1 VKSGSLEES
10 QLKKWDVINLI
21 KNRQTTVSCIVVLVF
36 GLLLFYTGTDGFTAY
51 TAETARVTKLVE
63 EQPHFPQV
71 TFEDSEGRTYS
82 ISEFEGKY
90 VFITFI
96 YTGCTTICIKLE
108 ENMSQVYDLLP
119 SEYIGK
125 DIVFLSISFDPGKDD
140 PATLNKYKDLFG
152 SDGETWRMAR
162 IPDQGQLDTLLEKY
176 GVIVIPDGNGNFAH
190 NSAFYLVDRQ
200 GALVDV
206 MNFTKVNVAAD
217 KLKEILE
224 AERGK

>member
-1 VKSGSLEES
+1 MIE
-10 QLKKWDVINLI
+10 
-21 KNRQTTVSCIVVLVF
+21 NRQTTVSCIVVLVF

-108 ENMSQVYDLLP
+108 ENMSQVYDLIP
-119 SEYIGK
+119 KIGRASCRER
-125 DIVFLSISFDPGKDD
+125 VCG
-140 PATLNKYKDLFG
+140 
-152 SDGETWRMAR
+152 
-162 IPDQGQLDTLLEKY
+162 
-176 GVIVIPDGNGNFAH
+176 
-190 NSAFYLVDRQ
+190 LV
-200 GALVDV
+200 
-206 MNFTKVNVAAD
+206 
-217 KLKEILE
+217 
-224 AERGK
+224 

>member
-1 VKSGSLEES
+1 
-10 QLKKWDVINLI
+10 LI
-21 KNRQTTVSCIVVLVF
+21 KNRQTAVSCIVILVF

-63 EQPHFPQV
+63 EQPQFPQV
-71 TFEDSEGRTYS
+71 TFEDSEDRTYS

-96 YTGCTTICIKLE
+96 YTSCTTICIKLE
-108 ENMSQVYDLLP
+108 ENMSQVYELLP

-125 DIVFLSISFDPGKDD
+125 DIIFLSISFDPGKDD
-140 PATLNKYKDLFG
+140 PATLNKYKDSFG

-162 IPDQGQLDTLLEKY
+162 IPDQEQLDTLLKKF

-190 NSAFYLVDRQ
+190 NSAFYLLDRQ

-206 MNFTKVNVAAD
+206 MDFTLVNEAAD
-217 KLKEILE
+217 RLKETLE
-224 AERGK
+224 ADRGK

>member
-1 VKSGSLEES
+1 M
-10 QLKKWDVINLI
+10 I
-21 KNRQTTVSCIVVLVF
+21 KNRQTTFSCIVVLVF
-36 GLLLFYTGTDGFTAY
+36 GLFLFYTGTDGFTAY

-63 EQPHFPQV
+63 EQPQFPEV
-71 TFEDSEGRTYS
+71 SFEDSEGRTYS

-152 SDGETWRMAR
+152 SDGNTWRMAR
-162 IPDQGQLDTLLEKY
+162 IPEQNQLDILLKKF
-176 GVIVIPDGNGNFAH
+176 GVIVIPDGNGNFTH

-200 GALVDV
+200 GALLEV
-206 MNFTKVNVAAD
+206 MDFTKVNEAAD
-217 KLKEILE
+217 KLKETLE
-224 AERGK
+224 EDRGK

>member
-1 VKSGSLEES
+1 M
-10 QLKKWDVINLI
+10 I
-21 KNRQTTVSCIVVLVF
+21 KNRQTAVSCIVILVF

-63 EQPHFPQV
+63 EQPQFPQV
-71 TFEDSEGRTYS
+71 TFEDSEDRTYS

-108 ENMSQVYDLLP
+108 ENMSQVYELLP

-125 DIVFLSISFDPGKDD
+125 DIIFLSISFDPGKDD
-140 PATLNKYKDLFG
+140 PAKLNKYKDLFG

-162 IPDQGQLDTLLEKY
+162 IPDQEQLDTLLKKF

-190 NSAFYLVDRQ
+190 NSAFYLLDRQ

-206 MNFTKVNVAAD
+206 MDFTLVNEAAD
-217 KLKEILE
+217 RLKETLE
-224 AERGK
+224 ADRGK

>member
-1 VKSGSLEES
+1 
-10 QLKKWDVINLI
+10 LI
-21 KNRQTTVSCIVVLVF
+21 KNRQTAVSCIVILVF

-63 EQPHFPQV
+63 EQPQFPQV
-71 TFEDSEGRTYS
+71 TFEDSEDRTYS

-96 YTGCTTICIKLE
+96 YTSCTTICIKLE
-108 ENMSQVYDLLP
+108 ENMSQVYELLP

-125 DIVFLSISFDPGKDD
+125 DIIFLSISFDPGKDD

-162 IPDQGQLDTLLEKY
+162 IPDQEQLDTLLKKF

-190 NSAFYLVDRQ
+190 NSAFYLLDRQ

-206 MNFTKVNVAAD
+206 MDFTLVNEAAD
-217 KLKEILE
+217 RLKETLE
-224 AERGK
+224 ADRGK

>member
-1 VKSGSLEES
+1 MS
-10 QLKKWDVINLI
+10 
-21 KNRQTTVSCIVVLVF
+21 
-36 GLLLFYTGTDGFTAY
+36 
-51 TAETARVTKLVE
+51 
-63 EQPHFPQV
+63 
-71 TFEDSEGRTYS
+71 RTYS

-152 SDGETWRMAR
+152 SDGNTWRMAR
-162 IPDQGQLDTLLEKY
+162 IPEQNQLDILLKKF
-176 GVIVIPDGNGNFAH
+176 GVIVIPDGNGNFTH

-200 GALVDV
+200 GALLEV
-206 MNFTKVNVAAD
+206 MDFTKVNEAAD
-217 KLKEILE
+217 KLKETLE
-224 AERGK
+224 EDRGK